1 MRISDWSSDVCSSD
15 LTLNKR
21 AFAWGRLAA
30 LEPATVAQLAGLPE
44 STHAS
49 REIED
54 ETLAEGIARR
64 SADLALYQD
73 AGYADRFRHL
83 MEKVGATTSHLGVA
97 GNAFALAV
105 SRQAY
110 RLMAYTDEY
119 EVARPCKIGKASCRE
134 RGG

>member
-1 MRISDWSSDVCSSD
+1 MCALVTGVQTCALPIS
-15 LTLNKR
+15 
-21 AFAWGRLAA
+21 
-30 LEPATVAQLAGLPE
+30 
-44 STHAS
+44 HAS

-83 MEKVGATTSHLGVA
+83 MEKVGATTSHLGAA

-105 SRQAY
+105 SRQDY

-119 EVARPCKIGKASCRE
+119 EVARLCSEPGFRAEIGRRSCRV
-134 RGG
+134 RGWQSG

>member
-1 MRISDWSSDVCSSD
+1 MLGYAWQAGLVPISKDSTEAAIEANGAAI
-15 LTLNKR
+15 TLNKR
-21 AFAWGRLAA
+21 AFAWERLAA

-83 MEKVGATTSHLGVA
+83 
-97 GNAFALAV
+97 
-105 SRQAY
+105 
-110 RLMAYTDEY
+110 
-119 EVARPCKIGKASCRE
+119 KIGRE
-134 RGG
+134 HV

>member
-1 MRISDWSSDVCSSD
+1 MASEMRIRGWGSVAGSPARLLLGYAWQAGLVPISKDSSEAAIEANGAAI
-15 LTLNKR
+15 TLNKR

-49 REIED
+49 RKIED

-73 AGYADRFRHL
+73 AGYADRFRH
-83 MEKVGATTSHLGVA
+83 
-97 GNAFALAV
+97 
-105 SRQAY
+105 Q
-110 RLMAYTDEY
+110 
-119 EVARPCKIGKASCRE
+119 IGSAHV
-134 RGG
+134 